1 MGEIVLLA
9 LVAMTTINRGTEGIF
24 ARGQAFECS
33 EKDAAP
39 LLACGAAKL
48 ASEAS
53 AEPAGAPSAAP
64 ASTDA
69 GLNAED
75 VANYKALAASAE
87 AGAAQMAQAAQD
99 AQAVAD
105 AEKARADDL
114 QAQLDALRAA
124 QAAAP
129 ALGAVAAKKK

>member
-48 ASEAS
+48 ASEVDAS
-53 AEPAGAPSAAP
+53 AGAASAAP

-75 VANYKALAASAE
+75 VANYKAMAASAE

-129 ALGAVAAKKK
+129 APGAVVAKKK